1 MSGNCKP
8 IGFFDSG
15 MGGLSV
21 LKTARRLL
29 PGENYVYFGDNL
41 NAPYG
46 EKSEEEIKK
55 LTLDACGFLYD
66 KGVKAIVIACNTAT
80 SAAVIMM
87 REAYN
92 IPVISM
98 EPAVKP
104 ALEGR
109 QAGKVLVLA
118 TPATVSQARYLGL
131 IERLNAHSEVISVGC
146 GGLVEL
152 IEEGHTDEKSIHAY
166 LSERLAFLSGQA
178 IGAVVLGCTHYSFAE
193 AAVKSY
199 IDKTTHTDC
208 PVFDGRHGTARQL
221 QRVLQSQNML
231 CDGSNEGRIQ
241 FFASLPGYDISTF
254 EKIYNDFAV

>member
-1 MSGNCKP
+1 MSDICKP
-8 IGFFDSG
+8 IGIFDSG
-15 MGGLSV
+15 VGGISV
-21 LKTARRLL
+21 LKTASLLL
-29 PGENYVYFGDNL
+29 PQENYIYYGDNL

-46 EKSEEEIKK
+46 TKSEDEIKK
-55 LTLDACGFLYD
+55 LTLDACGFLYN
-66 KGVKAIVIACNTAT
+66 KGVKAIVMACNTAT

-109 QAGKVLVLA
+109 NAGKVLVLA

-131 IERLNAHSEVISVGC
+131 IERLGAHGEVISVGC

-152 IEEGHTDEKSIHAY
+152 IEKGQTDKESIHSY
-166 LSERLAFLSGQA
+166 LAKQLAFLTEQP
-178 IGAVVLGCTHYSFAE
+178 IGAVVLGCTHYSFVE
-193 AAVKSY
+193 SHIKSF
-199 IDKTTHTDC
+199 IDNLTRSDC

-221 QRVLQSQNML
+221 QRVLKDGDML
-231 CDGSNEGRIQ
+231 CNTAQQGQIDYYSSKPDFRIN
-241 FFASLPGYDISTF
+241 TF
-254 EKIYNDFAV
+254 IKLYNTFV